1 MRPLTYDVHFREQST
16 RIRNWGTGLLI
27 LTALLWGWC
36 GIQLLTSHSVEQD
49 LPEVL
54 TVLWLSVA
62 MGLVG
67 TALFT
72 TGAASRRMS
81 EHAQAMRQ
89 LEELEQESGERR
101 AS

>member
-1 MRPLTYDVHFREQST
+1 M
-16 RIRNWGTGLLI
+16 
-27 LTALLWGWC
+27 
-36 GIQLLTSHSVEQD
+36 
-49 LPEVL
+49 L
-54 TVLWLSVA
+54 TVPWLSVA
-62 MGLVG
+62 VGLVG

-72 TGAASRRMS
+72 TGVVSRRMS